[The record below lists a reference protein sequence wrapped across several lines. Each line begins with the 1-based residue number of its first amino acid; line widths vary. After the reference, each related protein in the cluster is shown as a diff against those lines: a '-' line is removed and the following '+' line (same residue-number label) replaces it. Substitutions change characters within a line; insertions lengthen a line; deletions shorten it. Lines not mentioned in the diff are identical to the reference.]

1 MVSLK
6 VDTSTIEWFK
16 CEKKQLLI
24 HWIPHKT
31 HVFAWSLC
39 DSERLF
45 VHASLGSEATIFW
58 LLPHAFH
65 STGFTCKLGQYQIND
80 EQKLNDFQDSRR
92 QDLKIL
98 RLAIAPISLNWLFVD
113 ASFPVNY
120 FHPVVLLIQDRLRT
134 LTGNQASP
142 VNFGLS
148 SCNFETPLVYI
159 CPPPASSMLWSK
171 DAEVL
176 TGQPWIWTCQQPSVF
191 FSASILAATY
201 ETHTMYRYTHHIF
214 QKYPGMS
221 VCIEQGIKIRCSEE
235 NIISIRY
242 IKYHRSNLSWTYITY
257 KKYIHSYNSITT
269 M

>member
-1 MVSLK
+1 MKSESTQDFINKKGSNTISAFNRWNCSWSLWK
-6 VDTSTIEWFK
+6 SIPQPLSGSSVK
-16 CEKKQLLI
+16 KKQLLI

-148 SCNFETPLVYI
+148 SCNFETHLVYI
-159 CPPPASSMLWSK
+159 CPLPASSMLWSK

-191 FSASILAATY
+191 FPHQSWQPRMKLPLCIDI
-201 ETHTMYRYTHHIF
+201 HI
-214 QKYPGMS
+214 
-221 VCIEQGIKIRCSEE
+221 ICSR
-235 NIISIRY
+235 NIQECPY
-242 IKYHRSNLSWTYITY
+242 A
-257 KKYIHSYNSITT
+257 
-269 M
+269 

>member
-6 VDTSTIEWFK
+6 VDTLTIESFK
-16 CEKKQLLI
+16 CENKQLLI

-58 LLPHAFH
+58 LLLHAFH

-80 EQKLNDFQDSRR
+80 EQKLNDFQDSQR

-120 FHPVVLLIQDRLRT
+120 FHPVVLLIQDQLRT

-159 CPPPASSMLWSK
+159 CPLPASWCK

-191 FSASILAATY
+191 FRINLGSQVWNSHYVSIYKSYCPEISRNVNMHRTWYKDSVQCTY
-201 ETHTMYRYTHHIF
+201 YLHISSISSIIDQNLSLTYTTY
-214 QKYPGMS
+214 K
-221 VCIEQGIKIRCSEE
+221 VCI
-235 NIISIRY
+235 
-242 IKYHRSNLSWTYITY
+242 
-257 KKYIHSYNSITT
+257 HSHYSITT